1 MTKKEVVLK
10 LLNIDSKVLPN
21 EDKAEMIE
29 AIYTDT
35 VNDSYYPYV
44 YPYGW
49 SKEYP
54 SRLGDVVYTTA
65 TQIPKGNTI
74 VEN

>member
-35 VNDSYYPYV
+35 VNNIYYPYE
-44 YPYGW
+44 W

-54 SRLGDVVYTTA
+54 SRLGDVVYTTGS
-65 TQIPKGNTI
+65 QIPKGNTI

>member
-10 LLNIDSKVLPN
+10 LLNIDSKVLSN

-29 AIYTDT
+29 SIYTDT
-35 VNDSYYPYV
+35 VNNNYYPYAI
-44 YPYGW
+44 W

-54 SRLGDVVYTTA
+54 SNPLGDVVYTTA
-65 TQIPKGNTI
+65 GQIPKGNTKI
-74 VEN
+74 N